1 MLHVIYGSDSLARQ
15 EAFGKLKAE
24 LDKDGSLIT
33 NSATFD
39 ARQTTPQE
47 VMAACD
53 TVPFLADRRLVVVE
67 GLLQR
72 ASRIKK
78 GRKGTPSR
86 AAKFDDADEEEED
99 DAGVWIALAE
109 YVPRMPPT
117 TTLVLLDDEVSARNA
132 LLTAIG
138 PLGKVK
144 HCTLP
149 NEKTLPS
156 WVTQRARAMGL
167 KIDARAA
174 SVLAE
179 LIGPDPMTLSSEL
192 EKLLAYSGGSAV
204 GQGPSPDAAVVR
216 EADVRE
222 LVSRAKEHKGWEL
235 ADAVLDGQGAKAA
248 RVLNEL
254 LEDGAVA
261 AVLLS
266 TVAGRYRRIAIVRDM
281 LHRGEPGTQIA
292 RRLAMKMGFGL
303 DKLIDQAQR
312 TPYAAIRAA
321 YARLIQAEVDLKRG
335 ITGGLMD
342 DRLALE
348 LAVQEL
354 ASRPVASASR

>member
-1 MLHVIYGSDSLARQ
+1 MLYVIYGSDPLARR

-24 LDKDGSLIT
+24 LDKDGSLVT

-53 TVPFLADRRLVVVE
+53 TVPFLGDRRLVVVE

-72 ASRIKK
+72 GSRIKK

-117 TTLVLLDDEVSARNA
+117 TTLVLLDDEVPARNA

-138 PLGKVK
+138 PLGKVE

-156 WVTQRARAMGL
+156 WVTQRAKTMGL

-192 EKLLAYSGGSAV
+192 EKLLAYSGGS
-204 GQGPSPDAAVVR
+204 VVR

-235 ADAVLDGQGAKAA
+235 ADAVLDGQSAKAA
-248 RVLNEL
+248 RVLHEL
-254 LEDGAVA
+254 MEDGAVA

-281 LHRGEPGTQIA
+281 LDRGEPGTQIA
-292 RRLAMKMGFGL
+292 RRLGVKLGFGL

-321 YARLIQAEVDLKRG
+321 YARLIQAERDLKTG

-354 ASRPVASASR
+354 ASRPMAATHR

>member
-1 MLHVIYGSDSLARQ
+1 MLYVIYGSDPLARR
-15 EAFGKLKAE
+15 ESFGKLKAE
-24 LDKDGSLIT
+24 LDRDGSLAT

-53 TVPFLADRRLVVVE
+53 TVPFLGDRRLVVVE
-67 GLLQR
+67 GLLQQG
-72 ASRIKK
+72 SRVKK
-78 GRKGTPSR
+78 GRKRAPSR
-86 AAKFDDADEEEED
+86 AAKPEADDSADD
-99 DAGVWIALAE
+99 GGPWATLAG
-109 YVPRMPPT
+109 YVPRMPET
-117 TTLVLLDDEVSARNA
+117 TTLVLLDDEVPASNG
-132 LLTAIG
+132 LLMAIG
-138 PLGKVK
+138 PLGKVE

-149 NEKTLPS
+149 SEKALPS
-156 WVTQRARAMGL
+156 WVTQRAKKMGL

-192 EKLLAYSGGSAV
+192 EKLLVYSGG
-204 GQGPSPDAAVVR
+204 DVVR

-235 ADAVLDGQGAKAA
+235 ADAVLDGQGSKAA

-266 TVAGRYRRIAIVRDM
+266 TVAGRYPAHRHRPRHARPRRAGHGDRAAPCFEDGFW
-281 LHRGEPGTQIA
+281 LRQADRPGATYA
-292 RRLAMKMGFGL
+292 LRRHPRRLRPPDPG
-303 DKLIDQAQR
+303 
-312 TPYAAIRAA
+312 RARPQ
-321 YARLIQAEVDLKRG
+321 ARLDGRAPGDRAGRAGAGLAARCGSVALTCLAEKEWG
-335 ITGGLMD
+335 SG
-342 DRLALE
+342 
-348 LAVQEL
+348 
-354 ASRPVASASR
+354 

>member
-1 MLHVIYGSDSLARQ
+1 MLYVIYGSDPLARR
-15 EAFGKLKAE
+15 ESFGKLKAE
-24 LDKDGSLIT
+24 LDRDGSLAT

-47 VMAACD
+47 VMAVCD
-53 TVPFLADRRLVVVE
+53 TVPFLGDRRLVVVE
-67 GLLQR
+67 GLLQQG
-72 ASRIKK
+72 SRVKK
-78 GRKGTPSR
+78 GRKRAPSR
-86 AAKFDDADEEEED
+86 AAKPEADDSADD
-99 DAGVWIALAE
+99 GGPWATLAG
-109 YVPRMPPT
+109 YVPRMPET
-117 TTLVLLDDEVSARNA
+117 TTLVLLDDEVPASNG
-132 LLTAIG
+132 LLMAIG
-138 PLGKVK
+138 PLGKVE

-149 NEKTLPS
+149 SEKALPS
-156 WVTQRARAMGL
+156 WVTQRAKKMGL

-192 EKLLAYSGGSAV
+192 EKLLVYSGG
-204 GQGPSPDAAVVR
+204 DVVR

-235 ADAVLDGQGAKAA
+235 ADAVLDGQGSKAA

-281 LHRGEPGTQIA
+281 LDRGEPGTEIA
-292 RRLAMKMGFGL
+292 RRLVMKMGFGL

-312 TPYAAIRAA
+312 TPYAAIRDA
-321 YARLIQAEVDLKRG
+321 YARLILAELDLKH
-335 ITGGLMD
+335 GLMD
-342 DRLALE
+342 ERLAIE

-354 ASRPVASASR
+354 ASRPVAAASR